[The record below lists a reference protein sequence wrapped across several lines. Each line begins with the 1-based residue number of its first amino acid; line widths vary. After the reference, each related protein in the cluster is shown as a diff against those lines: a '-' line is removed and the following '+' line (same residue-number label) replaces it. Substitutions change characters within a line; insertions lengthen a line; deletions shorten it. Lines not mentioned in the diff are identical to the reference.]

1 MEKRRKKYISFS
13 LSFIIGIFVLSVV
26 LSCASFAALDSNV
39 SENISVTNTGLTI
52 TTNSSDGFGEFKDG
66 ARYVYTD
73 KNLVD
78 KYRAG
83 DVNTPY
89 DVSTHRVAKTS
100 SNRGSQ
106 DNPYVIASIS
116 DWEAFVQKMALD
128 ANKGRG
134 QYYVLANDLDFNG
147 VDFHPVTEFNGTFYG
162 FGKSIKNISCDSW
175 QYWTGRGYSPITMQ
189 TSTGYGLFC
198 KTNGATLTDLS
209 VENFSYRE
217 MPAPTNYIFTDVG
230 ASALFTGGIVG
241 YSIGEDI
248 LLNCHT
254 SGEITS
260 TIAYNYINAYG
271 GLVGE
276 HGSCNS
282 DMYIYRCSSELK
294 KCEVT
299 NVGTTYWVS
308 IGGIIGEATA
318 CGNKVIKIYDCVAN
332 VKTTVKQS
340 RHFHIGGIV
349 GLFIYGMVTDMQ
361 NVIATVDSTSAVSQD
376 AGVLGC
382 YWQTA
387 NPVNIKNAYVEGT
400 HGTSTNKKSM
410 HAVTSSVDSKP
421 SVDNLN
427 LTKSLDSF
435 ANTANDRNYPATDPA
450 THYTDISVMYN
461 DAKTFF
467 STSQYSRIWDTEKI
481 GGTYEPDNSPVRN
494 YLLAFVT
501 YRNLTD
507 GGNGE
512 EAVGLKSGA
521 DGDPFMVENALYEPS
536 DAYMATK
543 PNHVFMGWTDDKD
556 GNSEPFTELPAG
568 YFGEITLYAVWGL
581 PSSYLSNIKAEL
593 TAKDSVEEIEYDGKK
608 DITLNAVV
616 KDNGGAMTSPKVTYK
631 WYKDDGT
638 NSIATNTNGE
648 LKRIKVADSGTYTY
662 EYRIQDGEEPLWMY
676 DDDSRSVSKKITIN
690 KGKPR
695 LSATDFEITTSA
707 YYGMKLRDVEF
718 VAKVKD
724 SGGNLIEGTS
734 RWTVGGQ
741 DITEGINQAKIHF
754 EPTDKDNYLSE
765 DLDVTFESENMK
777 LTFNL
782 DSEIAGEK
790 IEVGIKYGE
799 TLFATEIKDGF
810 LEVFRKKIDTE
821 STEYDSRYDGIA
833 NLAPYFDGV
842 AITEYNID
850 KPNVTSPI
858 TIEVTFVDK
867 SYTITYEPDNGEKSK
882 TVTAK
887 YNERLIPIA
896 DPVKEGYVFL
906 GWYSETDTTTG
917 KPIHWDFLKDRVS
930 GDMTLTADWF
940 KAVLTLQD
948 IEVTVKEG
956 GYEALSE
963 LKDGDLEVIAHYTYT
978 DDAGEEQTLDLKIR
992 LDEQTG
998 YKITYSSGDN
1008 KLHVNSPGITVTY
1021 TYSGVTKTKR
1031 PEIKVNAKS
1040 LDEVMVANG
1049 VTFED
1054 YEVKYDGTAKKMKE
1068 IDESKLPVQISGV
1081 KYEYWQGGVQKNADE
1096 IIDIGEYIVRA
1107 IFESGDPDYKAS
1119 AMEAKLTISR
1129 TGGSGNNDPD
1139 NPSNPDNPNNPD
1151 DPDDTDNDGNGGA
1164 LDEILAKIKDLPLWQ
1179 LIASGIS
1186 IILIIAF
1193 LSKTASNESK
1203 RKKAKKVMEKKYN
1216 TFYATAFLGISVTN
1230 WTVIACVLM
1239 GTAVLSLIFMIISQK
1254 RRNKAEEELEDAKEE
1269 YAKHREEMMFMR
1281 MNGGNNGGQ
1290 GQGFAYAQPSLGADE
1305 IRGIVSETMTAML
1318 PGMQQMLPQQAS
1330 NNDELINK
1338 LIEQNA
1344 HNEERIR
1351 ELTEHS
1357 DKRIEKLMKQLSEQ
1371 KPVEKVIE
1379 REVAATNV
1387 SEEIIDKLA
1396 SKLQPT
1402 QTNISE
1408 SVLEQLAS
1416 KLQPIALDETILK
1429 VVSKTEENDGTI
1441 KQLLR
1446 NQEKL
1451 MEKILEL
1458 SANKPIETQVVE
1470 KEVRVEVPVE
1480 VEKIVEKEVVKEVK
1494 VEVPVEVE
1502 KIVEKEVP
1510 VEKIVE
1516 VPIEVEKVVEKI
1528 VEIPATKPAPKAK
1541 TTAPRL
1547 TLDEAYAK
1555 LSAKQKKFFDTL
1567 KEYAMSK
1574 DKCKEKKSTYYI
1586 LLGQSS
1592 VNPLV
1597 KLTIKKDCTVALFK
1611 MEDEYMK
1618 DIRRNAGSE
1627 GTKVKVKETELIVGD
1642 SQALAT
1648 AKEMIDLREDQI
1660 ERYNDFLKEQRTLR
1674 KK

>member
-1 MEKRRKKYISFS
+1 MS
-13 LSFIIGIFVLSVV
+13 
-26 LSCASFAALDSNV
+26 
-39 SENISVTNTGLTI
+39 
-52 TTNSSDGFGEFKDG
+52 
-66 ARYVYTD
+66 
-73 KNLVD
+73 
-78 KYRAG
+78 
-83 DVNTPY
+83 
-89 DVSTHRVAKTS
+89 
-100 SNRGSQ
+100 
-106 DNPYVIASIS
+106 
-116 DWEAFVQKMALD
+116 
-128 ANKGRG
+128 
-134 QYYVLANDLDFNG
+134 
-147 VDFHPVTEFNGTFYG
+147 
-162 FGKSIKNISCDSW
+162 
-175 QYWTGRGYSPITMQ
+175 
-189 TSTGYGLFC
+189 
-198 KTNGATLTDLS
+198 
-209 VENFSYRE
+209 
-217 MPAPTNYIFTDVG
+217 
-230 ASALFTGGIVG
+230 
-241 YSIGEDI
+241 
-248 LLNCHT
+248 
-254 SGEITS
+254 
-260 TIAYNYINAYG
+260 
-271 GLVGE
+271 
-276 HGSCNS
+276 
-282 DMYIYRCSSELK
+282 
-294 KCEVT
+294 
-299 NVGTTYWVS
+299 
-308 IGGIIGEATA
+308 
-318 CGNKVIKIYDCVAN
+318 
-332 VKTTVKQS
+332 
-340 RHFHIGGIV
+340 
-349 GLFIYGMVTDMQ
+349 
-361 NVIATVDSTSAVSQD
+361 
-376 AGVLGC
+376 
-382 YWQTA
+382 
-387 NPVNIKNAYVEGT
+387 
-400 HGTSTNKKSM
+400 
-410 HAVTSSVDSKP
+410 
-421 SVDNLN
+421 
-427 LTKSLDSF
+427 
-435 ANTANDRNYPATDPA
+435 
-450 THYTDISVMYN
+450 
-461 DAKTFF
+461 
-467 STSQYSRIWDTEKI
+467 
-481 GGTYEPDNSPVRN
+481 YEPDNSPVRN